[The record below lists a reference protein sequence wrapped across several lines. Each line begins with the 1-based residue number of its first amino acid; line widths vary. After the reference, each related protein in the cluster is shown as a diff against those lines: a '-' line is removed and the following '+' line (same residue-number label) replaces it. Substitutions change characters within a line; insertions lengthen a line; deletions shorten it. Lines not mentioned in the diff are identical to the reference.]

1 MLQKKSVFPG
11 EPFIFAIPP
20 HLVQII
26 CILQVNSGRFL
37 VTSCLRACIYCA
49 LMMVIFTEGLTE
61 LPSECLLD
69 SAHLEARATEIWQLS
84 EILSSTEQS
93 IQM

>member
-1 MLQKKSVFPG
+1 MYL
-11 EPFIFAIPP
+11 
-20 HLVQII
+20 
-26 CILQVNSGRFL
+26 
-37 VTSCLRACIYCA
+37 LRPYEE
-49 LMMVIFTEGLTE
+49 LMAIFTKGPSE
-61 LPSECLLD
+61 LPSECVLD